1 MTFFGL
7 KLQGQDQENRA
18 AHPNQELP
26 GKPPCTGFLVASR
39 GSAIHVFLVLKKHRG
54 FYEASK
60 QMTNNKAGVESA
72 LYYNVRFPK
81 RIYNNTWQ
89 KRPFRIGYNYLLK
102 ALFFFCLFCC
112 CFFFTN
118 ICARD
123 CKCNSQSSAH
133 YSQLFRQLSVAFG
146 SAFLHDVAAALFVL
160 LPKPIDPHPS
170 KPFISLVPM
179 TCTTY
184 CFKGQ
189 GHCFVMHH
197 PYCFS
202 SQLQTLGIGAGRPF
216 KTMNDS
222 HVG

>member
-102 ALFFFCLFCC
+102 ALFFFVCFVV
-112 CFFFTN
+112 FFFLLTYALAIAN
-118 ICARD
+118 AIAKVQRTIL
-123 CKCNSQSSAH
+123 NSSDSSV
-133 YSQLFRQLSVAFG
+133 QLLEVRFYMTSRRPYLSYFQNR
-146 SAFLHDVAAALFVL
+146 LTRTHPNLLF
-160 LPKPIDPHPS
+160 HW
-170 KPFISLVPM
+170 SL
-179 TCTTY
+179 
-184 CFKGQ
+184 
-189 GHCFVMHH
+189 
-197 PYCFS
+197 
-202 SQLQTLGIGAGRPF
+202 
-216 KTMNDS
+216 
-222 HVG
+222 